1 MGLLSWIVIGL
12 IAGLLVRK
20 FFPGRQGGS
29 IPTLVLA
36 LVGALVGGYIS
47 SYFSWGTLATIEPR
61 ALLLA
66 LLGAL
71 VMLLVAKILRL

>member
-1 MGLLSWIVIGL
+1 MGLLSWIIIGL
-12 IAGLLVRK
+12 ISGIVVRR

-29 IPTLVLA
+29 IPTLIMA
-36 LVGALVGGYIS
+36 MTGALVGGYIS

-71 VMLLVAKILRL
+71 AMLLVAKILRI